1 MWPSRTREHAV
12 SLFKSSALDIF
23 KVSLRNR
30 LQDKEIKLCNS
41 AGCVFGCA
49 CLKKKSA
56 ILCLVVP
63 SLKERQES
71 PDVEGSSAEAVGAE
85 WKEKSQRVYISES
98 ELILSFHVFSCVE
111 HKTRLLPYGKV
122 MVWVYSLKKAVQ
134 LRKLRKRQ
142 KKRNV
147 KHYKLNNKSFFAPLS
162 QSHNVYFW
170 NDFNLLDVVELGYNV
185 ALTMLNEHF
194 SFEHLT
200 FQCSLV
206 DGECNGNTMYTRT
219 GQKYLFSQALN

>member
-111 HKTRLLPYGKV
+111 HKTWLLPYGKV

-142 KKRNV
+142 KK
-147 KHYKLNNKSFFAPLS
+147 
-162 QSHNVYFW
+162 
-170 NDFNLLDVVELGYNV
+170 E
-185 ALTMLNEHF
+185 MLNITNWITNLF
-194 SFEHLT
+194 LPLCLKAIMFIFEMTLI
-200 FQCSLV
+200 S
-206 DGECNGNTMYTRT
+206 
-219 GQKYLFSQALN
+219 

>member
-30 LQDKEIKLCNS
+30 LQDKEIKLCNRV
-41 AGCVFGCA
+41 CFWVCM
-49 CLKKKSA
+49 LEKKKSA

-111 HKTRLLPYGKV
+111 HKTWLLPYGKV

-142 KKRNV
+142 KK
-147 KHYKLNNKSFFAPLS
+147 
-162 QSHNVYFW
+162 
-170 NDFNLLDVVELGYNV
+170 G
-185 ALTMLNEHF
+185 MLNITNWITNLF
-194 SFEHLT
+194 LPLCLKAIMFIFEMTLI
-200 FQCSLV
+200 S
-206 DGECNGNTMYTRT
+206 
-219 GQKYLFSQALN
+219 